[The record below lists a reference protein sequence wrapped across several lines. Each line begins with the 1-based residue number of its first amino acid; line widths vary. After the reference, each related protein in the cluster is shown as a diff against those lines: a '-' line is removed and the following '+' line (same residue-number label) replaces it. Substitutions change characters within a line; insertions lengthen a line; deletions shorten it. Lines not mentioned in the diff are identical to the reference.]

1 MLGNEMDAEDV
12 LQYSFMDAYRN
23 IGSFNYKSTPGA
35 WLKRIV
41 INRSLTQL
49 KINNCINHIKKRKMN
64 IVDIDNSFDLV
75 QDPDD
80 ERIEYNI
87 EGVREA
93 IMDLPEGY
101 RMVLTMYL
109 LEGFDHSEIADFLG
123 ISEST
128 SKSQYSRAK
137 KKLKEI
143 IIKKNLNLYER

>member
-49 KINNCINHIKKRKMN
+49 KKNNCINHIKKRKMN